1 MSKFTELIP
10 TDKQLHFLYGFF
22 FTLLGEIWLPLIF
35 MGVLAN
41 LIKELSDE
49 KRDWMDFAWGCVG
62 SLIGAY
68 FVLN

>member
-1 MSKFTELIP
+1 MSKLTELIP
-10 TDKQLHFLYGFF
+10 IDKQLHFLYGFF

-49 KRDWMDFAWGCVG
+49 KRDWLDFVWGCVG